1 LYRRR
6 AGPNDKL
13 HLATRRFGASAS
25 AWPSLGA
32 EQTADLAA
40 IRRTLALRT
49 APARTPRA
57 SLLLAADA
65 RLAVAHARH
74 LSPDYTH
81 LIVAQALLPH
91 LWLSDT
97 LQGRSFEV
105 LMDRLPMA
113 ALHCVL
119 DEALV
124 RHSESTTLG
133 DFRAPD
139 LIVTAEREALGAA
152 AGLIT
157 AHRAVAA
164 LFPTD
169 RVELLDWEPAPCLT
183 AQRGG
188 RTFLFAGPTL
198 ARKGAHAMRE
208 AMKDLDIDLL
218 LERSAEEEAGFWEG
232 LSVRQLSPDEKPADL
247 AAVVLPALIEQ
258 RPYTLLRALAAGL
271 PVIATPACGLPPQ
284 PGLTLV
290 PPDDAQSL
298 REALLALMA
307 D

>member
-1 LYRRR
+1 M
-6 AGPNDKL
+6 
-13 HLATRRFGASAS
+13 
-25 AWPSLGA
+25 
-32 EQTADLAA
+32 
-40 IRRTLALRT
+40 
-49 APARTPRA
+49 
-57 SLLLAADA
+57 LAADA
-65 RLAVAHARH
+65 RLAVAHARR
-74 LSPDYTH
+74 LSPEHTH

-91 LWLSDT
+91 LWLSGT

-113 ALHCVL
+113 ALHRVL

-164 LFPTD
+164 LFPPD
-169 RVELLDWEPAPCLT
+169 RVELLDWEPAPRLT

-188 RTFLFAGPTL
+188 RTFLFAGPAL